1 MGYILLYSLTLYDV
15 TESQLREWK
24 ATEKD
29 IVTIKKVNI
38 LDNTH
43 LTPHISPYFEHC
55 RCGSLL
61 QQSMSDF

>member
-38 LDNTH
+38 LDTSH
-43 LTPHISPYFEHC
+43 LN
-55 RCGSLL
+55 LL
-61 QQSMSDF
+61 SDV